1 MYVCTCIYAYATLNC
16 GARLVAM
23 LSTHPG
29 ILRPPPLHLCTYV
42 RTYGRSRLGFD
53 YYQLRLFALIT
64 NQWEATAR
72 CLADSA
78 WWVCFSLMLRIRR
91 GQKLK
96 SSTHARGQWPS
107 VTAFFNHGESLGC
120 LPNVRKI
127 QAEESSY
134 LGIRVLLYSM

>member
-53 YYQLRLFALIT
+53 YYRLRLFALIT
-64 NQWEATAR
+64 NQWEATSTLLGR
-72 CLADSA
+72 
-78 WWVCFSLMLRIRR
+78 FSLVGLFLVDAADTARPEAEEF
-91 GQKLK
+91 
-96 SSTHARGQWPS
+96 HARGQWPS

-134 LGIRVLLYSM
+134 LGIRALLYSM

>member
-1 MYVCTCIYAYATLNC
+1 MYICTCIYAYATLNC

-23 LSTHPG
+23 PSTHPG

-53 YYQLRLFALIT
+53 YYRLRLFALIT
-64 NQWEATAR
+64 NQWEATSTLLGR
-72 CLADSA
+72 
-78 WWVCFSLMLRIRR
+78 FSLVGLFLVDAADTARPEAEEF
-91 GQKLK
+91 
-96 SSTHARGQWPS
+96 HARGQWPS

-134 LGIRVLLYSM
+134 LGIRALLYSM